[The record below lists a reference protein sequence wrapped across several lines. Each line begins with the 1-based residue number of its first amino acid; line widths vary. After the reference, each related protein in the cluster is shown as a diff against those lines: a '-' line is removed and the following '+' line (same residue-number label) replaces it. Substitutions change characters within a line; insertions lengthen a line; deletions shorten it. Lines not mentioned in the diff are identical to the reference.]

1 MSYYTEQEIDSALIA
16 MRRYGGGFESALAEA
31 WIRADQYN
39 RETLARA
46 FPDLLR
52 EYVQIAKE
60 RGA

>member
-1 MSYYTEQEIDSALIA
+1 MNTYSEQEIDNALTA

-31 WIRADQYN
+31 WIRADHYN

-60 RGA
+60 RGV